1 MINLKTDIN
10 SIISNNDDNLNN
22 SGDNDL
28 NLDTLK
34 DNNLKV
40 NL

>member
-28 NLDTLK
+28 NLVYIK
-34 DNNLKV
+34 R
-40 NL
+40 